1 RTSAV
6 HVGMYAPLLRPAAA
20 GGRSFM
26 SLVLLAASLG
36 LANVVKSFWGG
47 PKSITLRVRVLWIR
61 HGLSCANVL
70 NACAAGGNQALLP
83 QLEVALQRL
92 PNYTLHD
99 AAQCHLDEG
108 YGLRGRPPNGKDCT
122 VEVVGDSQRFVT
134 KLHHLLLDPGLTD
147 CSRRQSQEAGHALLH
162 FLAQEDLRVHFLA
175 SSTLLR
181 AIQTA
186 YHMFVAP
193 CIGIGR
199 PKHCQAL
206 ANLTVTP
213 IPFVAERSKRQEP
226 LQADNFAAPLDVQE
240 ELLKGLRREH
250 LDLRRFRHW
259 PRLEQQYSKFKA
271 FLALLLLPSLRP
283 NEGLDGPVN
292 LQELLEA
299 DAPLQW
305 ASGSYREGPGF
316 QRVEYE
322 AMEEPELLVALL
334 GHGAMMSKVCQ
345 LEASPQNNE
354 VLEKLYI
361 LEKSGTETLLRE
373 LEGRCPRVMAAPQ
386 QHLEELSEED
396 VASCRVG
403 FDVPAFLDLV
413 ACGSTVF
420 GVAVRQLM
428 SVTLYAADPSEPLAG
443 DQLHE
448 LVDVNAMLA
457 LAASGT
463 ASALAGAALSAK
475 HSQLR
480 ILRLNGLFMCC
491 IAAFMQWRDKL
502 VREHGPRRDQDQEEL
517 VDTPS
522 ALVVTAEGHVSNQEP
537 LPMEGPT
544 LGPGNLPRTA
554 QEVARLDLVY
564 SSTPLEKLPRF
575 IVLGALSGA
584 LLGYFGVGPAWVIA
598 PLVTRSSPE
607 WKQIMELADRTAQS
621 PPVLGP
627 DQDSAESGPLS
638 LVSDL
643 IGTGGCDERSR
654 RMKSSALNVFEL
666 SQLGRAWGP
675 VPDVE
680 SDLWRR

>member
-1 RTSAV
+1 MAAILARRTLTTAGAV
-6 HVGMYAPLLRPAAA
+6 GVAA
-20 GGRSFM
+20 GTLGTWFETSHGIFCIP
-26 SLVLLAASLG
+26 VL
-36 LANVVKSFWGG
+36 
-47 PKSITLRVRVLWIR
+47 TLPPLT
-61 HGLSCANVL
+61 LSH
-70 NACAAGGNQALLP
+70 Q
-83 QLEVALQRL
+83 
-92 PNYTLHD
+92 
-99 AAQCHLDEG
+99 
-108 YGLRGRPPNGKDCT
+108 
-122 VEVVGDSQRFVT
+122 
-134 KLHHLLLDPGLTD
+134 
-147 CSRRQSQEAGHALLH
+147 
-162 FLAQEDLRVHFLA
+162 
-175 SSTLLR
+175 
-181 AIQTA
+181 
-186 YHMFVAP
+186 
-193 CIGIGR
+193 
-199 PKHCQAL
+199 
-206 ANLTVTP
+206 
-213 IPFVAERSKRQEP
+213 
-226 LQADNFAAPLDVQE
+226 
-240 ELLKGLRREH
+240 
-250 LDLRRFRHW
+250 
-259 PRLEQQYSKFKA
+259 
-271 FLALLLLPSLRP
+271 
-283 NEGLDGPVN
+283 
-292 LQELLEA
+292 
-299 DAPLQW
+299 
-305 ASGSYREGPGF
+305 
-316 QRVEYE
+316 
-322 AMEEPELLVALL
+322 
-334 GHGAMMSKVCQ
+334 
-345 LEASPQNNE
+345 
-354 VLEKLYI
+354 
-361 LEKSGTETLLRE
+361 
-373 LEGRCPRVMAAPQ
+373 
-386 QHLEELSEED
+386 
-396 VASCRVG
+396 
-403 FDVPAFLDLV
+403 V

-643 IGTGGCDERSR
+643 IGTRGCDERSR
-654 RMKSSALNVFEL
+654 RTCALATVVPCIAAAWRHW
-666 SQLGRAWGP
+666 QLGHVVDPQNVAFPLAAGASR
-675 VPDVE
+675 
-680 SDLWRR
+680 